1 MNSKTKGETLIY
13 LQNKKFN
20 VPNLILIDSLNFIKN
35 KKKIIEIINKKFKK
49 KKLIIRSSSKAED
62 NKKYS
67 NAGKFLSIANI
78 KSSKKKLIINS
89 IKNVIESYR
98 SKKNNQVIIQQ
109 WLMM

>member
-49 KKLIIRSSSKAED
+49 KKLIIRSS
-62 NKKYS
+62 
-67 NAGKFLSIANI
+67 
-78 KSSKKKLIINS
+78 
-89 IKNVIESYR
+89 
-98 SKKNNQVIIQQ
+98 
-109 WLMM
+109 